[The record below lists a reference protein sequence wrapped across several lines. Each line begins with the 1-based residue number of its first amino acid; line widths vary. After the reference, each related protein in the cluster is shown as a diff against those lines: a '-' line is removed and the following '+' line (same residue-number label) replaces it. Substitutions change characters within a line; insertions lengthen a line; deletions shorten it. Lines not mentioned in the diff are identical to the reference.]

1 MFDMN
6 QIKRNVGKWG
16 HGDDNEQALGDS
28 VESAPAPAAAVV
40 REPRVSSSSKEPAT
54 IGASICF
61 KGDLSG
67 EEDFVIQGQVEGT
80 IDLRKNNLTIGR
92 NGRIRANITANT
104 IIVEGE
110 LRGDLLG
117 NENVI
122 IRKTGNVLGNIVS
135 PRVTL
140 EDGAKFKGSIEMEP
154 KAVESVSPTSR
165 AATASGTQTRGDT
178 KLDTPIDSKGAQQ

>member
-6 QIKRNVGKWG
+6 QIKRNVSKWG
-16 HGDDNEQALGDS
+16 HAEEKGHATAS
-28 VESAPAPAAAVV
+28 TPAAAPAVV
-40 REPRVSSSSKEPAT
+40 REPRIVQSNKEPAT
-54 IGASICF
+54 IGASISF
-61 KGDLSG
+61 RGDLSG
-67 EEDFVIQGQVEGT
+67 EEDFVIQGRVEGT
-80 IDLRKNNLTIGR
+80 IDLRKNNLTIGH

-110 LRGDLLG
+110 LRGDLFG

-154 KAVESVSPTSR
+154 KVAEGIVPAGKAVGQMLEAKADP
-165 AATASGTQTRGDT
+165 
-178 KLDTPIDSKGAQQ
+178 KGV

>member
-6 QIKRNVGKWG
+6 QIKRNVSKWS
-16 HGDDNEQALGDS
+16 HAEEETATASSDT
-28 VESAPAPAAAVV
+28 APAVTAPA
-40 REPRVSSSSKEPAT
+40 RETRVSPPAKEPAT

-61 KGDLSG
+61 KGELSG

-80 IDLRKNNLTIGR
+80 INLSKNNLTIGR
-92 NGRIRANITANT
+92 NGRIHANITANT

-110 LRGDLLG
+110 LRGDLFG

-154 KAVESVSPTSR
+154 KAVD
-165 AATASGTQTRGDT
+165 AAGKTAAPRLEEAKPDN
-178 KLDTPIDSKGAQQ
+178 KGAQQ